1 VPASLLTLDLKSR
14 RGAAAYRKHHA
25 AVWPEVLRSLR
36 RVGVKEMEIF
46 ALGRRLVMVL
56 ETRRGFDPA
65 RDFARHRASHP
76 RCAEWEDLMKGYQ
89 RSPPDAPRGALW
101 TPMER
106 VFSLSRQLAAL
117 DAPRRKSRRPARQKT
132 MKTRP

>member
-1 VPASLLTLDLKSR
+1 VVPVTLLTLDLKGR
-14 RGAAAYRKHHA
+14 RAVGPYRRHHA
-25 AVWPEVLRSLR
+25 AAWPEVLRSLR
-36 RVGVKEMEIF
+36 NVGVKEMEIF

-56 ETRRGFDPA
+56 ETRRGFDA
-65 RDFARHRASHP
+65 KRDFARHRASHP

-89 RSPPDAPRGALW
+89 QAPPGAPRGALW

-117 DAPRRKSRRPARQKT
+117 DGPRRAARRPRKRKA
-132 MKTRP
+132 